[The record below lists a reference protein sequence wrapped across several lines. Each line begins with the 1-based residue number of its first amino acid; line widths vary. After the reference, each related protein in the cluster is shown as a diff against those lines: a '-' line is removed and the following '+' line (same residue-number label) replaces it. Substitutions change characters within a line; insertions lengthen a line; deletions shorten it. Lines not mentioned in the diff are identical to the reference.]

1 MNNVVENNTEIESKI
16 YDALNDNESLWHSVN
31 EVASVTGVTS
41 NDIFKTINDS
51 DKFVLSSNGEKQ
63 PIITTRKRFRKEE
76 PFLRKLVGA
85 FKNRID

>member
-1 MNNVVENNTEIESKI
+1 MKNVVESNTEIENRI
-16 YDALNDNESLWHSVN
+16 YDALNDNEGLWHSVN
-31 EVASVTGVTS
+31 EVASVTGITS

-51 DKFVLSSNGEKQ
+51 DKFVLSSNEEKQ